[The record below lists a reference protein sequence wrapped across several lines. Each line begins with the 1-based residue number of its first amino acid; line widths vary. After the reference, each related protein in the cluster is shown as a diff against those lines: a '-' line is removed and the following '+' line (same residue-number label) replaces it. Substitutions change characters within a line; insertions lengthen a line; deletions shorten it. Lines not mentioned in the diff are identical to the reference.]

1 MAQQI
6 RRRFQKTINYDE
18 NNSVAEPLGRGM
30 VYRELYLKLSG
41 QIDEPLATN
50 ASLAVGMGDEWGVVK
65 RIEVIANNTDVIR
78 SFTGNELWW
87 LNYFM
92 FGVPPHITVTLG
104 DVTTDDPGFISC
116 LVLPFWTMRS
126 LRPMDTALDARELSD
141 LKVRITWGDVEDII
155 QTVTPS
161 AWITEPSIEVHSL
174 ECFNVK
180 GPFSQGRQY
189 KIQKDIP
196 ATNPQ
201 FQVMLPVGPMYR
213 GFLMNFTG
221 LSAAVGQVDQQIDDP
236 NVLNNFKIK
245 SGTTVYADIPAV
257 LLTQIDGNMRN
268 SIIRPYDGGLAVVN
282 AGLYDQLR
290 RGDTANNVDAWYF
303 YDHVTD
309 GYMSEAIDTLGFSE
323 FELELDVTLSALHAP
338 FTTQLNLIPLQIIPV
353 RG

>member
-1 MAQQI
+1 MPQQV
-6 RRRFQKTINYDE
+6 RRRMQKTVDYDE
-18 NNSVAEPLGRGM
+18 NNSVSESLGRGM

-50 ASLAVGMGDEWGVVK
+50 VALAVGLGDEWGVVK

-78 SFTGNELWW
+78 SISGNELWW
-87 LNYFM
+87 FNYFM
-92 FGVPPHITVTLG
+92 YGVPPRVTPTIG
-104 DVTTDDPGFISC
+104 DAATNDPAFVSC
-116 LVLPFWTMRS
+116 LVLPFWMPRS

-141 LKVRITWGDVEDII
+141 LKVRITWGDIEDVI
-155 QTVTPS
+155 QTATPA

-180 GPFSQGRQY
+180 GPFSQFRMY

-201 FQVMLPVGPMYR
+201 FQIILPVGPMYR

-221 LSAAVGQVDQQIDDP
+221 LSDAVGTVDQQVDDP
-236 NVLNNFKIK
+236 LILNNLKVK
-245 SGTTVYADIPAV
+245 AGTTVFADVPAAILNQV
-257 LLTQIDGNMRN
+257 DGWERS
-268 SIIRPYDGGLAVVN
+268 SIIHPYDGGLAVAN
-282 AGLYDQLR
+282 AGLYDELR
-290 RGDTANNVDAWYF
+290 RGDTANDGNAWYL

-309 GYMSEAIDTLGFSE
+309 GYLSECIDTLGFSE
-323 FELELDVTLSALHAP
+323 FELELDVTLSAIHAP
-338 FTTQLNLIPLQIIPV
+338 FTTQINLIPLQIIPV